1 MECRAVYLHSAGGEE
16 TVRVWKLL
24 DHQMEALLRFLKD
37 ENVTSNREQVQCP
50 LPLSCERTSTLRVDE
65 WDAMAIEHIYR
76 DPWERKVPEE
86 KDYDTIRYN
95 TFDYPSA

>member
-1 MECRAVYLHSAGGEE
+1 MECRAVYVHSGWRNE

-24 DHQMEALLRFLKD
+24 DHQREALLGFLKA
-37 ENVTSNREQVQCP
+37 ENVSRDSTQVSCP
-50 LPLSCERTSTLRVDE
+50 LPLSCEWTSTLRVDE

-86 KDYDTIRYN
+86 KNYDTIRYN
-95 TFDYPSA
+95 TFDYP